1 MKIVLEIF
9 FEIFFDKND
18 KLLPQTISEVFL
30 AKFQLGPEYSAWFL
44 IFLFAPF
51 AVSISNQL
59 IFEYYKTVL
68 KKKFHVSF
76 DIMNYLTNLKI

>member
-1 MKIVLEIF
+1 MKTKQQF
-9 FEIFFDKND
+9 
-18 KLLPQTISEVFL
+18 LPQTISEVFL

-59 IFEYYKTVL
+59 VFEYYKTVL

-76 DIMNYLTNLKI
+76 DNESISKYNNHFRKSPSFLQHS

>member
-1 MKIVLEIF
+1 MNVLEIF
-9 FEIFFDKND
+9 FENFFDKMT
-18 KLLPQTISEVFL
+18 KQQLLPQTISEVFL

-59 IFEYYKTVL
+59 IFEYYTTVL
-68 KKKFHVSF
+68 KKKVHVSF
-76 DIMNYLTNLKI
+76 DNELFD

>member
-1 MKIVLEIF
+1 MNVLEIF
-9 FEIFFDKND
+9 FENFFDKMT
-18 KLLPQTISEVFL
+18 KQQLLPQTISEVFL

-59 IFEYYKTVL
+59 IFEYYTTVL

-76 DIMNYLTNLKI
+76 DNELFD